1 MIWVNFVLYCAMYKE
16 ILLIFFSSSSSKD
29 PSTNSNV
36 GTTIPR
42 EISTVYVVN
51 TITEGMR
58 SEVTESI
65 TTVKPDVSKPV

>member
-1 MIWVNFVLYCAMYKE
+1 MYCAMYME

-42 EISTVYVVN
+42 EISTVYVVY

-65 TTVKPDVSKPV
+65 TTVKPDVSKPM